1 MYTVYKYIFVL
12 IYRFYMHFRFNH
24 NSIIYSCVLN
34 HILVYSS
41 MLGTGISLVMAKV
54 MSTTGASEAGGVD
67 PWVIWNHAAT
77 VLLTPSRY
85 QTWRLAMCMASLGV
99 AACVASTWVWMLRWY
114 QIWRVLISW
123 NAFPNKVNSSFKEF
137 LKLEERFVVST
148 KHTYQ
153 MWWLNMAYFC
163 RLMVPWFSTGRSCI
177 TSCPPTRSWNICIDV
192 HIYIYI
198 HIHI

>member
-1 MYTVYKYIFVL
+1 
-12 IYRFYMHFRFNH
+12 MHLRFNR
-24 NSIIYSCVLN
+24 NSIIYSFVIN
-34 HILVYSS
+34 HIL
-41 MLGTGISLVMAKV
+41 SLIMAKV

-85 QTWRLAMCMASLGV
+85 QTWRLAMCMASLAV

-123 NAFPNKVNSSFKEF
+123 NTFPNKVNSSFKEF

-148 KHTYQ
+148 KDTYQ
-153 MWWLNMAYFC
+153 MWWLNMAYFPGC
-163 RLMVPWFSTGRSCI
+163 WFHG
-177 TSCPPTRSWNICIDV
+177 PTQVGLASPVAHPREAGT
-192 HIYIYI
+192 YA
-198 HIHI
+198 

>member
-1 MYTVYKYIFVL
+1 
-12 IYRFYMHFRFNH
+12 MHLRFNH
-24 NSIIYSCVLN
+24 NSIIYSFVIN

-85 QTWRLAMCMASLGV
+85 QNWRLAMCMASLGV

-123 NAFPNKVNSSFKEF
+123 NVFPNKVDSSFKEF

-148 KHTYQ
+148 KDTYQ
-153 MWWLNMAYFC
+153 MWWLNMAYFPGC
-163 RLMVPWFSTGRSCI
+163 WFCGSPQVGVASPVAHPREAGT
-177 TSCPPTRSWNICIDV
+177 
-192 HIYIYI
+192 YA
-198 HIHI
+198 